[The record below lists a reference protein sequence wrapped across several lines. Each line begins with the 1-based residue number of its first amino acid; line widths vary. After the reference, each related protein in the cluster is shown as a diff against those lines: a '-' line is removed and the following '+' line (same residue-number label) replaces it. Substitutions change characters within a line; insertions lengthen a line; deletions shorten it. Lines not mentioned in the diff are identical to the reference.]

1 MNSTYGLECQV
12 RYLAEQVDRLT
23 RTLNDILPAALKD
36 ILTALEK
43 KEEEKK

>member
-23 RTLNDILPAALKD
+23 RVLTDIRN
-36 ILTALEK
+36 ALEK

>member
-1 MNSTYGLECQV
+1 MNNTYGLECQV

-23 RTLNDILPAALKD
+23 RVLTDILA
-36 ILTALEK
+36 ALEK

>member
-12 RYLAEQVDRLT
+12 RYLAEQVGRLN
-23 RTLNDILPAALKD
+23 RILTD